1 MNGINNISIDKL
13 VHHPNNPREDVGD
26 ITELTESIKANGIMQ
41 NLTVVPHEDFYWV
54 VIGNRRLAAAKAA
67 GLKELPCVVSDMD
80 VATQQATMLLE
91 NMQRIDLTLYEQ
103 AHGFQMCLDFG
114 ITEDELKVKTGFSKK
129 TIKHRLKL
137 LELDKEKFK
146 EGVSRGGTLQDYI
159 DLEGVEDAKSKDKLL
174 DLIGTSNFR
183 YQLNSTIEGEKR
195 KKAYRAFLS
204 KINGSMEKVNNMP
217 RDCRYE
223 NYLYSAKSYEEYQ
236 IPDDIHER
244 KYYYRDENDSIHIYK
259 QLLQEEITEN
269 SKSPEPAPPTSEELA
284 VVEIRG
290 KADLAKETRIEFA
303 NGIFRTL
310 MPDLRNIEARY
321 AFDLISGELD
331 TGYDSTVSKIFE
343 LVANIKIDDVH
354 KDPSVFSS
362 SKVARRLLFALA
374 YANLELPN
382 DRFTVNDMHWSDD
395 YGTYDEDSEEQVKE
409 LYDFLKLYGYEP
421 SEEEIAIMFGT
432 HELYV
437 KKSEGE

>member
-343 LVANIKIDDVH
+343 LVANIK
-354 KDPSVFSS
+354 
-362 SKVARRLLFALA
+362 
-374 YANLELPN
+374 
-382 DRFTVNDMHWSDD
+382 
-395 YGTYDEDSEEQVKE
+395 
-409 LYDFLKLYGYEP
+409 
-421 SEEEIAIMFGT
+421 
-432 HELYV
+432 
-437 KKSEGE
+437 

>member
-146 EGVSRGGTLQDYI
+146 
-159 DLEGVEDAKSKDKLL
+159 
-174 DLIGTSNFR
+174 
-183 YQLNSTIEGEKR
+183 GE
-195 KKAYRAFLS
+195 
-204 KINGSMEKVNNMP
+204 
-217 RDCRYE
+217 
-223 NYLYSAKSYEEYQ
+223 
-236 IPDDIHER
+236 
-244 KYYYRDENDSIHIYK
+244 
-259 QLLQEEITEN
+259 
-269 SKSPEPAPPTSEELA
+269 
-284 VVEIRG
+284 
-290 KADLAKETRIEFA
+290 
-303 NGIFRTL
+303 
-310 MPDLRNIEARY
+310 
-321 AFDLISGELD
+321 
-331 TGYDSTVSKIFE
+331 
-343 LVANIKIDDVH
+343 
-354 KDPSVFSS
+354 
-362 SKVARRLLFALA
+362 
-374 YANLELPN
+374 
-382 DRFTVNDMHWSDD
+382 
-395 YGTYDEDSEEQVKE
+395 
-409 LYDFLKLYGYEP
+409 
-421 SEEEIAIMFGT
+421 
-432 HELYV
+432 
-437 KKSEGE
+437 

>member
-1 MNGINNISIDKL
+1 MNGINNISIGKL

-26 ITELTESIKANGIMQ
+26 ITELAESIKANGIMQ
-41 NLTVVPHEDFYWV
+41 NLTVVPHEDIYWV
-54 VIGNRRLAAAKAA
+54 VIGNRRLEAAKAA

-80 VATQQATMLLE
+80 IATQQATMLLE

-183 YQLNSTIEGEKR
+183 YQLNSTIEGVKR
-195 KKAYRAFLS
+195 KKAYGAFLS
-204 KINGSMEKVNNMP
+204 KINGSMEKVKNMP
-217 RDCRYE
+217 KDCRYE

-284 VVEIRG
+284 VVEIMG

-321 AFDLISGELD
+321 AFDLISGRLE
-331 TGYDSTVSKIFE
+331 TGYNSTVSKIFE
-343 LVANIKIDDVH
+343 SVANIKIEDVH
-354 KDPSVFSS
+354 KDPSVFGS

-382 DRFTVNDMHWSDD
+382 GCFTVNEMHWSGN

-409 LYDFLKLYGYEP
+409 LYGFLKLYGYEP

-432 HELYV
+432 HELYI